1 MGNALASCRNSPT
14 ASASTGLSRDDDLRE
29 GRGRKATVELVAGAA
44 GRLIDDAK
52 ELDRWLDELRECVLR
67 ELDAK
72 HRVRLR
78 CAPRRESA
86 RAFCRRCPPGSSVSA
101 ATRRRWD
108 VLLALGDF
116 ARRVWWP
123 SNDKQRH
130 PFENAS
136 AAKREGPLHR
146 GMRHRSALFSF
157 QLPRSRLLRFE
168 VAADTFATFREA
180 MRRLQRIS
188 GGTLDDDSVLFAMAR
203 HVLGGPRDE
212 GRSS

>member
-101 ATRRRWD
+101 ATRCRWD

-146 GMRHRSALFSF
+146 GMRHRSAVVLVS
-157 QLPRSRLLRFE
+157 
-168 VAADTFATFREA
+168 AAALAFAAIR
-180 MRRLQRIS
+180 
-188 GGTLDDDSVLFAMAR
+188 GGCR
-203 HVLGGPRDE
+203 HVRHVPRGYAPAAAHLRRHA
-212 GRSS
+212 GRRFRLVRDGASRARRAS